1 MTSKGPSQKQ
11 VIVLMSI
18 KNAKYFIKKSS
29 FHVININRAL
39 NWTKSNFMANFI
51 YTDVKGII
59 ISTNNVMCP
68 LDLQEIEKYVK
79 NSLCMVVDQIES
91 SRLPQSKS
99 HLKIVGIPY
108 LSKVTNAY
116 LSSDDVEKILKA
128 NHIFNNIVLASK
140 LKVIKVSSK
149 SDMSIVW
156 INIWDIQNGS
166 KAKII
171 INRRFN
177 VSSFITTVQKA
188 NMNSRVPLCKNC

>member
-1 MTSKGPSQKQ
+1 
-11 VIVLMSI
+11 
-18 KNAKYFIKKSS
+18 
-29 FHVININRAL
+29 
-39 NWTKSNFMANFI
+39 MANFI

-149 SDMSIVW
+149 SDMSIV
-156 INIWDIQNGS
+156 
-166 KAKII
+166 
-171 INRRFN
+171 
-177 VSSFITTVQKA
+177 
-188 NMNSRVPLCKNC
+188 